1 MTKRY
6 LEVTFRDGKPV
17 AAYLHLPRRAGDK
30 SIRSERLGGG
40 LVVDFAEGDRPIG
53 IEITAPEVL
62 SLEVL
67 NGALIGLKQA
77 PATAAEIALLA
88 AA

>member
-17 AAYLHLPRRAGDK
+17 AAYLHLPRRQGDK
-30 SIRSERLGGG
+30 SIRSERLQGG
-40 LVVDFAEGDRPIG
+40 LVVDYAEGDRPIG

-62 SLEVL
+62 SLQIL
-67 NGALIGLKQA
+67 NKALVGLKQA
-77 PATAAEIALLA
+77 PATAQELAPLA